1 MRLAI
6 YGAGSTGCY
15 LGGLLKLC
23 GHDVSLICRERIKNA
38 IVEAEGITL
47 RDFTGQNVKVMPDS
61 LITTLD
67 TECFDAVFVTL
78 KCYQLESALPD
89 LKKQAERGCECIFM
103 QNGLGS
109 FEQARQSLPP
119 EACKQGITP
128 FNVLSLPGAVFHR
141 GTAGSLIFEE
151 SSVSRLVAPQ
161 LEKLGFETQLF
172 RDMRPV
178 VYGKLLLNLNNA
190 LNAIADVP
198 IKQQLED
205 RRLRTVL
212 ARAQEEW
219 LQVAQH
225 EQVKLERFTK
235 VAPKRLPFI
244 LKLPNWLFLRL
255 AKSMLEIDP
264 QARSSMWEDIQAQ
277 RKTEIEYLNLAV
289 ATKAK
294 VLGLR
299 APVNQGISELI
310 LKKEQGQTTRLEDLY
325 ALLG

>member
-23 GHDVSLICRERIKNA
+23 GHDVSLICRERIRNA

-89 LKKQAERGCECIFM
+89 LKKLAERGCECIFM

-212 ARAQEEW
+212 GRAQEEW

-294 VLGLR
+294 TLGLR